1 MREISVAAISDGRH
15 ESAMVAGKWRFR
27 LVPSAALVCW
37 LQESGTR
44 PVLCARAAKLGWA
57 MADELELQLER
68 IEHSVA
74 EIVGAVQKLRD
85 DRAAAR
91 EAASGEINQRLRRF
105 LERKKQA

>member
-1 MREISVAAISDGRH
+1 
-15 ESAMVAGKWRFR
+15 
-27 LVPSAALVCW
+27 
-37 LQESGTR
+37 
-44 PVLCARAAKLGWA
+44 
-57 MADELELQLER
+57 MADEFEQQLER

-85 DRAAAR
+85 ARAAAG